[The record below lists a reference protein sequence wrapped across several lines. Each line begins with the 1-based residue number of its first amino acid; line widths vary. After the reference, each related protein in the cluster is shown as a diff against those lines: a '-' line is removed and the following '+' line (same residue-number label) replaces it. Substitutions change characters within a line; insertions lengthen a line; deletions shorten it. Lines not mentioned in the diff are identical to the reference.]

1 MRLRGRTAT
10 PARRGAV
17 MVETGLVLPVF
28 FIFFYGMIETSQ
40 MGMTFQLITD
50 AAREGCRVAVLD
62 GKTQSDVDATVQA
75 ILNSGG
81 VTTYPPPAITPSF
94 QSTPLGQPITVTISV
109 NFRDI
114 SWLSPPQ
121 FLGSTV
127 MTASSTLS
135 SERILTP

>member
-1 MRLRGRTAT
+1 
-10 PARRGAV
+10 

-28 FIFFYGMIETSQ
+28 FIFFFGMIETSQ

-81 VTTYPPPAITPSF
+81 VTTYPPPANHAEFPKYPAGTTHHGDHQRQF
-94 QSTPLGQPITVTISV
+94 Q
-109 NFRDI
+109 
-114 SWLSPPQ
+114 
-121 FLGSTV
+121 
-127 MTASSTLS
+127 
-135 SERILTP
+135 

>member
-1 MRLRGRTAT
+1 MRLRDQTQT
-10 PARRGAV
+10 PSRRGAV

-28 FIFFYGMIETSQ
+28 FIFFFGMIEASQ

-62 GKTQSDVDATVQA
+62 GKTQSDVNATVRA

-81 VTTYPPPAITPSF
+81 ITTTTPEITPNF
-94 QSTPLGQPITVTISV
+94 QDAPLGKPITVSISV
-109 NFRDI
+109 YFSDI
-114 SWLSPPQ
+114 SWLPSH

-135 SERILTP
+135 SERILKP

>member
-1 MRLRGRTAT
+1 
-10 PARRGAV
+10 

-28 FIFFYGMIETSQ
+28 FIFFFGMIEASQ

-81 VTTYPPPAITPSF
+81 VTNYTPPTISPSSF
-94 QSTPLGQPITVTISV
+94 QGIKLGDPIPITVTISV
-109 NFRDI
+109 NFSDI
-114 SWLSPPQ
+114 SWLPPH

-135 SERILTP
+135 SERILIP